1 MVTSAIASGEL
12 QPILR
17 SYTPQ
22 AGLPIA
28 VVFPQKRYL
37 SAKVRTFV
45 EFMTELTTALKRVG
59 IVD

>member
-1 MVTSAIASGEL
+1 MANSFALAFMRIGLL

-45 EFMTELTTALKRVG
+45 EFMTELTTTLK
-59 IVD
+59 

>member
-1 MVTSAIASGEL
+1 MRIGLL

-45 EFMTELTTALKRVG
+45 EFMTELTTTLK
-59 IVD
+59 